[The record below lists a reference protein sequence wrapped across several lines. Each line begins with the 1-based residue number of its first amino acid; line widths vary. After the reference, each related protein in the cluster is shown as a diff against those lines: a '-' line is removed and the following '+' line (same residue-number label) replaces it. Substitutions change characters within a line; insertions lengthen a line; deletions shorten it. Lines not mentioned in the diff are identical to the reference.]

1 MSSAPGYQA
10 PTVTV
15 SSSLPRKGVAEAVLV
30 IGVVSDDDGPK
41 VLSAGSFLDED
52 AVAAVESTLQALGGT
67 GSEGQT
73 HRLVV
78 PSLPVASVLTVGLG
92 KPRDEW

>member
-1 MSSAPGYQA
+1 MNGVSSAPGYQA

-52 AVAAVESTLQALGGT
+52 AVAAVESTLQALGAPEARGRRI
-67 GSEGQT
+67 GWSS
-73 HRLVV
+73 RRFLS
-78 PSLPVASVLTVGLG
+78 PAC
-92 KPRDEW
+92 